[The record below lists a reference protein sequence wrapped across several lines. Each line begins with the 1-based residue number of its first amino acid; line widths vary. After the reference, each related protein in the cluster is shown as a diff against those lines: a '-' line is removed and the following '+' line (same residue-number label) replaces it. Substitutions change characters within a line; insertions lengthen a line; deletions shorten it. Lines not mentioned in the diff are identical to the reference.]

1 MKPYAKPPLPT
12 KALLRTL
19 AERGLVIE
27 DQAAALDSLRRVGYY
42 RLSGYWLPFKQPDE
56 TFEPGLTFAIILEL
70 YELDRQLRMLILDA
84 IERVEVAL
92 RSAITDRFANRY
104 GVFGH
109 LDRHNFR
116 PNFDPRRRVS
126 HAAWLAS
133 VTRAGERSKELFIG
147 HHRQTYHG
155 FPALP
160 VWKMAEVITLG
171 DLSMWFAALR
181 DRDRAS
187 IASIYSIDGKV
198 LSSWLH
204 SLSHVRNICAHH
216 SRLWDRSLSI
226 VPKVPNRDSRWL
238 PPGVPHR
245 NRAWIALLILRQML
259 CPHHQ
264 GVDWQAA
271 IEARLHPITSEPRWR
286 NRMGLPEDWAQHPLW
301 RLA

>member
-1 MKPYAKPPLPT
+1 MKPYAKPPLPP

-19 AERGLVIE
+19 ASRGLMIE
-27 DQAAALDSLRRVGYY
+27 DPSAALHALKRVGYY
-42 RLSGYWLPFKQPDE
+42 RLSGYWLPFKQPDDS
-56 TFEPGLTFAIILEL
+56 FESGLTFATVIGL
-70 YELDRQLRMLILDA
+70 YELDRQFRMLVLDA

-92 RSAITDRFANRY
+92 RSAIADRFANRY

-116 PNFDPRRRVS
+116 PSFDPRRRVS
-126 HAAWLAS
+126 HDDWLAS
-133 VTRAGERSKELFIG
+133 LTRAGERSKELFIA
-147 HHRQTYHG
+147 HHSQTYHG

-181 DRDRAS
+181 DRDRAP
-187 IASIYSIDGKV
+187 IAALYGVDGVV
-198 LSSWLH
+198 LTSWLH
-204 SLSHVRNICAHH
+204 TLSHVRNICAHH
-216 SRLWDRSLSI
+216 SRLWDRGLSI
-226 VPKVPNRDSRWL
+226 VPKVPNRDPRWL

-264 GVDWQAA
+264 GIDWQAA
-271 IEARLHPITSEPRWR
+271 IEELLTPIAGAPRWR
-286 NRMGLPEDWAQHPLW
+286 NRMGLPEDWMEHPLW
-301 RLA
+301 NLT